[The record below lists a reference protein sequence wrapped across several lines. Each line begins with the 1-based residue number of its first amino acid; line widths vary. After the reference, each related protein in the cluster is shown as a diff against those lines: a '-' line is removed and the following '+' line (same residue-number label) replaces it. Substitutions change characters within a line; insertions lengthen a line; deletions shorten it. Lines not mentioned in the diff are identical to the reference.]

1 MQQLV
6 ADFKS
11 KAILVAKISLKYL
24 SKVPNDK
31 NVRINLM
38 ETSENWNFLDG
49 NYWVYNV
56 MSNQL
61 TSTQFSEAKGTV
73 VCFPAIDRIFPALL
87 YHLERKK
94 KKQISKPN
102 QKMEP

>member
-38 ETSENWNFLDG
+38 ETSENWNFLNG
-49 NYWVYNV
+49 NY
-56 MSNQL
+56 
-61 TSTQFSEAKGTV
+61 
-73 VCFPAIDRIFPALL
+73 
-87 YHLERKK
+87 
-94 KKQISKPN
+94 
-102 QKMEP
+102 